1 MGEFAPTTIIIFVL
15 LGACVAIGMAYAM
28 ARILASPSEFDSNA
42 CPASDEQKE
51 YMREVRGKNQDVLW
65 EDAKALRR
73 EGKLKRPLREVS
85 IQESSGAES
94 SVFK

>member
-1 MGEFAPTTIIIFVL
+1 
-15 LGACVAIGMAYAM
+15 
-28 ARILASPSEFDSNA
+28 
-42 CPASDEQKE
+42 
-51 YMREVRGKNQDVLW
+51 MREVRGKNQDVLW